1 MLRRSVGLDLAIVV
15 AVFPVI
21 FLGRVAGQDHVRLI
35 GPGDTRPSVGGLGR
49 GRLRPFWCMWS
60 LRRTVGVALFGCS
73 RRGWW
78 TQSRL
83 AVMFAGSAVW
93 AFRETGAEESDLVNR
108 EMASHGRVVTTA
120 FLVIFVAEW
129 GDLTQIL
136 TANLAAHYHSALSVG
151 LGAVLA
157 LWLVAAIAV
166 TGGARLLQHL
176 SVKAGVGDWR
186 GSGRPGHLL
195 RLGGNH
201 WVSPSIDPSD
211 TVGAP
216 DPRERADFRARR
228 DGNAGGQDAVT
239 GYGPAFA
246 EEADRWTP
254 SETSTA
260 TSPFERTDAKRR
272 KGYP

>member
-1 MLRRSVGLDLAIVV
+1 MFRRSVGLDLAIVV

-21 FLGRVAGQDHVRLI
+21 FLGELPDKTMFASLVLA
-35 GPGDTRPSVGGLGR
+35 TR
-49 GRLRPFWCMWS
+49 GRPLAVWVGAAGAF
-60 LRRTVGVALFGCS
+60 LVHVVIATTVGVALF
-73 RRGWW
+73 
-78 TQSRL
+78 RL
-83 AVMFAGSAVW
+83 LPTRVVDAIVAVMFAGSAVW

-176 SVKAGVGDWR
+176 SVKAV
-186 GSGRPGHLL
+186 
-195 RLGGNH
+195 
-201 WVSPSIDPSD
+201 
-211 TVGAP
+211 
-216 DPRERADFRARR
+216 RR
-228 DGNAGGQDAVT
+228 VT
-239 GYGPAFA
+239 GVVLVGLAIYSGWAA
-246 EEADRWTP
+246 IT
-254 SETSTA
+254 
-260 TSPFERTDAKRR
+260 
-272 KGYP
+272 G